1 MFWFHPSPLNRL
13 ISSSEKRANRNGRGK
28 SVSVNLNLI
37 AVWLL
42 ASPAFASVVTNPS
55 TLNVT
60 WKQGTATP
68 VFANVE
74 IQSTAFFST
83 AIATN
88 PVGWLGIFPAAGN
101 GTTVAIVSITPQFL
115 RAGTYIGL
123 VTFTEPG
130 SQIKN
135 SFTLRV
141 NLTVQEGIA
150 VTPPP
155 TTQTV
160 GYIAHLADGGGWT
173 TSFRVVNLMNAPQR
187 ISVSFWSDS
196 GSGLTLPILGIGP
209 TTGVSLELPANG
221 SGLLDTSGAAFSVA
235 TGWATLEASVGNTS
249 SFTAS
254 AVLRSLSDGGQDSE
268 AVSPMMI
275 PSNRGFVLPFDN
287 SGGFATGVAI
297 VNIGAAGTLPIII
310 RDGDGSILLTQNL
323 PMGAGAHSSFSL
335 ADEFP
340 GAAGRVGTLEIGSA
354 VGMVLGLRFNPGG
367 SFTAILPAAKP

>member
-1 MFWFHPSPLNRL
+1 M
-13 ISSSEKRANRNGRGK
+13 
-28 SVSVNLNLI
+28 SVNLNLI

-42 ASPAFASVVTNPS
+42 ASPAFASVFTNPS

-74 IQSTAFFST
+74 IQSTGLFTT

-88 PVGWLGIFPAAGN
+88 PVGWLGIFPASGN
-101 GTTVAIVSITPQFL
+101 GPTVAIVSIAPQFL
-115 RAGTYIGL
+115 RVGAYIGL
-123 VTFTEPG
+123 VTLTEPG
-130 SQIKN
+130 SQTRN

-141 NLTVQEGIA
+141 NLTVQEGIP

-173 TSFRVVNLMNAPQR
+173 TSLRVVNLMNAPQR

-209 TTGVSLELPANG
+209 TTGVSLDLPANG

-254 AVLRSLSDGGQDSE
+254 AVFRSHSVGRQDSE
-268 AVSPMMI
+268 AVSPMII

-287 SGGFATGVAI
+287 SGGFATEVAI

-310 RDGDGSILLTQNL
+310 RDGDGSILLNQNL
-323 PMGAGAHSSFSL
+323 PMGAAARSSFSL

-340 GAAGRVGTLEIGSA
+340 GAAGKVGTLEIGSA
-354 VGMVLGLRFNPGG
+354 VGVVLGLRFNPGG